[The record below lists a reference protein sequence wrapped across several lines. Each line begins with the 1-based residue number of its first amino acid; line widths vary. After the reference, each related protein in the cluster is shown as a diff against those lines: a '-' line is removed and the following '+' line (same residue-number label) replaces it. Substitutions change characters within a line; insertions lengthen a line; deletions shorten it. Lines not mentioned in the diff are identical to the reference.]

1 MAEQLRRRRAL
12 QREKEYIEEQRLDGR
27 AAARVQVTTSNIVSS
42 PLRLLS
48 NHPLYPSILC
58 YIQQLIITIVLM
70 FPLFIPAFC
79 LFLIVIII
87 CLCVISQ
94 RRLVR
99 IAGYEAAERNLMHYE
114 GSSHKWIA

>member
-1 MAEQLRRRRAL
+1 MRLTIILSITIILIQRHMAEQLRRRRAL

-27 AAARVQVTTSNIVSS
+27 AAARAQVTTSITPSP

-70 FPLFIPAFC
+70 FLLFIPAFV
-79 LFLIVIII
+79 F
-87 CLCVISQ
+87 S
-94 RRLVR
+94 
-99 IAGYEAAERNLMHYE
+99 
-114 GSSHKWIA
+114 